1 LKLKGESEAKE
12 KDQPCEDVRKSK
24 NKLSQK
30 RKRWKWAKKITR
42 LYLTIIGI
50 IGDSAKRSKKKIGE
64 KKGNMRKE

>member
-1 LKLKGESEAKE
+1 
-12 KDQPCEDVRKSK
+12 VRKSK

>member
-1 LKLKGESEAKE
+1 
-12 KDQPCEDVRKSK
+12 VRKSK

-30 RKRWKWAKKITR
+30 RKRWKWAKKIRR

-64 KKGNMRKE
+64 KKGNMRKK